1 MAENVLPTEAL
12 ASTEVSDRQLR
23 KSLSF
28 WELFCL
34 GMSAI
39 IGSGWLLATLAA
51 SSFAGPAVFVAW
63 IIGGILILF
72 IALNYAEI
80 SGMLPRSGA
89 IVRYPHLTHG
99 SYTGYLMA
107 WTYFLTGIMVPV
119 IEAEAVVTY
128 FSSLFSGLGS
138 KGHLTL
144 VGTLACVVLSI
155 VFFLL
160 NYFGI
165 KFLGRLNFWI
175 TIWKFFIP
183 VITFIFLFV
192 LFQASNFTAGAG
204 FAPKGWS
211 TVFQAIPLTGIVF
224 AYLGFRQAV
233 EYSGEGKNP
242 QRDVPRATII
252 CVLAAT
258 ALYTL
263 LQLAFLGAVNWSKAG
278 VNPGDWV
285 ALANTKL
292 ATAPLAITLQN
303 SGMALFVGFASLL
316 YVDSAISPGATG
328 MVYIGT
334 GTRTLYGT
342 AVDGY
347 APGVFS
353 KMNRFGIP
361 VWSLVATVV
370 IGWLVLLPFPSWYSL
385 VGIIS
390 NATVLTYV
398 MGGVGLLVLRRVAP
412 EMKRPF
418 RLGGAGFWA
427 PVAFIAASLIIF
439 WSGTSELAVVSV
451 GVYVGLPIYGW
462 IYGIRKMDLNII
474 VSVIVGILMVVAM
487 VAIGYFNQ
495 DALALGSASAPPTL
509 GQFMLFWVE
518 ETVAVI
524 VYSVIVWFFSAQEKR
539 HEIWRAAWLVALIQG
554 LILISYFTSFGPQK
568 NPPIPFPLDTV
579 IAIVYALIIFYWG
592 YVSGYKTEEIAEI
605 LGQQAEGAV
614 EQVSSAD

>member
-12 ASTEVSDRQLR
+12 ASTEVSDRQLH

-39 IGSGWLLATLAA
+39 VGSGWLFATLDA
-51 SSFAGPAVFVAW
+51 SSFAGPAVFIAW

-72 IALNYAEI
+72 IALNYAELA
-80 SGMLPRSGA
+80 GMLPRSGA

-119 IEAEAVVTY
+119 IEAEAVATY
-128 FSSLFSGLGS
+128 FSSLFNVFGS
-138 KGHLTL
+138 KGNLTL
-144 VGTLACVVLSI
+144 AGSLLVIGLTI

-165 KFLGRLNFWI
+165 KFLGRLNLI
-175 TIWKFFIP
+175 LTIWKFIIP
-183 VITFIFLFV
+183 VLTFIFLFI
-192 LFQASNFTAGAG
+192 LFQASNFTAGG
-204 FAPKGWS
+204 GLAPRGWS
-211 TVFQAIPLTGIVF
+211 FVFQAIPLTGIVF
-224 AYLGFRQAV
+224 AFLGFRQAV

-252 CVLAAT
+252 CVLTAT

-263 LQLAFLGAVNWSKAG
+263 LQLAFIGAINWSKAG

-285 ALANTKL
+285 ALSSTKL
-292 ATAPLAITLQN
+292 ASAPLALTLQN
-303 SGMALFVGFASLL
+303 SGMALLVAFASLL
-316 YVDSAISPGATG
+316 YIDSAISPGATG

-361 VWSLVATVV
+361 LWSLVATVV
-370 IGWLVLLPFPSWYSL
+370 IGWLVLLPFPSWYKL

-427 PVAFIAASLIIF
+427 PVGFIAAALIIF
-439 WSGTSELAVVSV
+439 WSGTSEVAVVSV
-451 GVYVGLPIYGW
+451 GVYIGLPIYGW
-462 IYGIRKMDLNII
+462 IYGIRKMGLNAI
-474 VSVIVGILMVVAM
+474 VSIVVGILMAVAM
-487 VAIGYFNQ
+487 VVIGYFNQ
-495 DALALGSASAPPTL
+495 AALGYTSAPATFS
-509 GQFMLFWVE
+509 QFILFWVE

-524 VYSVIVWFFSAQEKR
+524 VYSAIVWFFSAQEKR

-554 LILISYFTSFGPQK
+554 LLLISYFTSFGPNAAK
-568 NPPIPFPLDTV
+568 APIPFPLDTLV
-579 IAIVYALIIFYWG
+579 AIVYALIIFYWG
-592 YVSGYKTEEIAEI
+592 YYSGYKTEEISEI
-605 LGQQAEGAV
+605 LGQQSEGAV

>member
-1 MAENVLPTEAL
+1 MAENVLPTESL
-12 ASTEVSDRQLR
+12 ASSEASDRQLH

-51 SSFAGPAVFVAW
+51 SSFAGPAVFLAW
-63 IIGGILILF
+63 IIGGVLILF
-72 IALNYAEI
+72 IALNYAELA
-80 SGMLPRSGA
+80 SMLPRSGA

-119 IEAEAVVTY
+119 VEAEAVITY
-128 FSSLFSGLGS
+128 FSSLISGLGA
-138 KGHLTL
+138 KGHLTAA
-144 VGTLACVVLSI
+144 GTLACIGLTI
-155 VFFLL
+155 IFFLL

-165 KFLGRLNFWI
+165 KFLGRLNLII
-175 TIWKFFIP
+175 TVWKFIIP
-183 VITFIFLFV
+183 VLTFIFLFV

-204 FAPKGWS
+204 FTPHGWNA
-211 TVFQAIPLTGIVF
+211 VFQAIPLTGIVF

-263 LQLAFLGAVNWSKAG
+263 LQLAFVGAVNWSQAG

-285 ALANTKL
+285 ALASTKL
-292 ATAPLAITLQN
+292 ATAPLALTLQN
-303 SGMALFVGFASLL
+303 SGMALFIAFASLL
-316 YVDSAISPGATG
+316 YIDAAVSPGATG

-342 AVDGY
+342 AIDGY

-370 IGWLVLLPFPSWYSL
+370 IGWLILLPFPSWYSL
-385 VGIIS
+385 VGVIS

-412 EMKRPF
+412 DMKRPF
-418 RLGGAGFWA
+418 RLGGAGVLA
-427 PVAFIAASLIIF
+427 PIAFIAAALIIF
-439 WSGTSELAVVSV
+439 WSGTTELAVVSV

-462 IYGIRKMDLNII
+462 IYGVRKMSLNVI
-474 VSVIVGILMVVAM
+474 VSVVVGVLMLVAVVA
-487 VAIGYFNQ
+487 VGYFNK
-495 DALALGSASAPPTL
+495 AALGYATAPATL
-509 GQFMLFWVE
+509 SQFILFWVE
-518 ETVAVI
+518 ETVAVV
-524 VYSVIVWFFSAQEKR
+524 VYSAILWFFSHPEKK
-539 HEIWRAAWLVALIQG
+539 HEILRAGWLVALIQG
-554 LILISYFTSFGPQK
+554 LILISYFTSFGPNGAK
-568 NPPIPFPLDTV
+568 APIPFPLDTV
-579 IAIVYALIIFYWG
+579 VAIVYSLIIFYWG
-592 YVSGYKTEEIAEI
+592 YYSGFRTEEISEI
-605 LGQQAEGAV
+605 LEGQTEAVAERA
-614 EQVSSAD
+614 SSAD